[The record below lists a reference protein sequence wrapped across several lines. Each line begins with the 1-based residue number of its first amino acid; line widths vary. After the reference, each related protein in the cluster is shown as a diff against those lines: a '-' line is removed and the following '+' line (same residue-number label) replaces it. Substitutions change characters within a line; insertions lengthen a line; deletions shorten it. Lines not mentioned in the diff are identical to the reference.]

1 VTSASV
7 PSGERRIL
15 ARDAKGDEGEPPF
28 DLEKVVLK
36 FMDDHKEAI
45 DSALR
50 DWGKGGKRRGWMI
63 GAVMAFL
70 GCIVLFT
77 GILTAYSIISGEAF
91 TFLVGAILMYL
102 FNMIGPRL
110 QVG

>member
-1 VTSASV
+1 MARNYDS
-7 PSGERRIL
+7 SGE
-15 ARDAKGDEGEPPF
+15 GEDEELEF
-28 DLEKVVLK
+28 DLQKVVLK
-36 FMDDHKEAI
+36 FMGDHKEAI
-45 DSALR
+45 DSVLR
-50 DWGKGGKRRGWMI
+50 EWGKSGKRRGWMV

-70 GCIVLFT
+70 GFIVLFT